1 MPSEFEEYLRFKEFQ
16 KANKPKKKKKSK
28 KGTKRSAE
36 SSIFKG
42 VTDPERIDALDY
54 YQEARNIEKKDA
66 LKGLY
71 GAEKRARSRA
81 FNNATKEG
89 INYIKTA
96 DINDI
101 VSMKFKYKPKAKSE
115 RRKNT
120 AGAWDIPNN
129 PAFYPEDWEK
139 VKSGSKWAGETTI
152 KGASAFGRGAKNVGK
167 SAFATGKDIFSFA
180 RENKDY
186 FSQDKRYDRGREKQ
200 KKERDKW
207 AEKMKRDQDRAERR
221 SESQTWKQ
229 EKIKM
234 DADRIKT
241 QQRAK
246 TEFEAEKA
254 KFYEDEIA
262 NQAQRDKDKRAED
275 FRFKREQVKTRQAK
289 REFDQNNPRKW
300 YKGFRR

>member
-16 KANKPKKKKKSK
+16 KANKNKKSK
-28 KGTKRSAE
+28 RRTKQNAK

-42 VTDPERIDALDY
+42 VTNPERIDALDY

-71 GAEKRARSRA
+71 GAEKRAKSRA
-81 FNNATKEG
+81 FNKTTKDG
-89 INYIKTA
+89 IDYIKTA
-96 DINDI
+96 NINDI
-101 VSMKFKYKPKAKSE
+101 IAMNFKYKPKVKSE

-120 AGAWDIPNN
+120 AGMWDIPNN
-129 PAFYPEDWEK
+129 RAFYTEDWENLK
-139 VKSGSKWAGETTI
+139 AGSKFAGETAI
-152 KGASAFGRGAKNVGK
+152 KGASAFGRGAKNLGE
-167 SAFATGKDIFSFA
+167 SAFSTGKDIFSFA
-180 RENKDY
+180 RENKNY
-186 FSQDKRYDRGREKQ
+186 FSQDKRYDRAREKQ

-221 SESQTWKQ
+221 IEAQTWKQ